1 MTALPPDLKAWRRS
15 ERARLIAARAALPAA
30 TLEACRQRI
39 DRYLELSFPGLAKI
53 RLAFCWPIKGEYDAR
68 HIARTLRDKGALT
81 ALPVVV
87 APRAPLVFR
96 EWHPGIELAK
106 GPLDIPY
113 PVNSSEVTPDGVL
126 LPMNGWDRQGYRLG
140 YGGGFF
146 DRTLASMNKKPVVIG
161 ISYEMAAM
169 ETIFPQSWDIPVDYV
184 VTEKGVY
191 RRDPEGLAFL
201 GQPQSGELS
210 ALSSPVCYADEVK
223 RDD

>member
-1 MTALPPDLKAWRRS
+1 MASFPPDLKAWRRS
-15 ERARLIAARAALPAA
+15 ERERLIAARAALSPAV
-30 TLEACRQRI
+30 LEAWRQRI
-39 DRYLELSFPGLAKI
+39 DRFLELSFPGLAKC

-68 HIARTLRDKGALT
+68 HFARTLRDKGALT

-87 APRAPLVFR
+87 RPRAPLAFR
-96 EWHPGIELAK
+96 EWHPGVELAK

-113 PVNSSEVTPDGVL
+113 PVNSSEVVPNGVL
-126 LPMNGWDRQGYRLG
+126 LPMNGWDRHGYRLG

-146 DRTLASMNKKPVVIG
+146 DRTLAAMTRKPVVIG

-191 RRDPEGLAFL
+191 RRDPEGLVFL
-201 GQPQSGELS
+201 GQPQSGEPS

-223 RDD
+223 RD

>member
-1 MTALPPDLKAWRRS
+1 MASLPPDLKAWRRT
-15 ERARLIAARAALPAA
+15 ERERLIAARAALSPSD
-30 TLEACRQRI
+30 LEARRLRI
-39 DRYLELSFPGLAKI
+39 DRFLELSFPGLANS

-68 HIARTLRDKGALT
+68 HFARTLRDKGALT

-87 APRAPLVFR
+87 APRTPLIFR
-96 EWHPGIELAK
+96 EWHPGVELAH

-113 PVNSSEVTPDGVL
+113 PVNSAEVAPSGVL

-146 DRTLASMNKKPVVIG
+146 DRTLASMARKPVVIG
-161 ISYEMAAM
+161 IAYEMARM

-184 VTEKGVY
+184 VTEAGVY
-191 RRDPEGLAFL
+191 RRDAEGLVFL
-201 GQPQSGELS
+201 GKPSSGEIS

-223 RDD
+223 RD